1 MAALVAIGVAGR
13 AALFMLPECKPVL
26 ALTVIA
32 GTALGGETGFLV
44 GALTML
50 VSNML
55 FSQGPWTPWQMFAMG
70 LVGLLAGLL
79 FYEKAPRRMDLCI
92 FGAFSAL
99 CIYGLIMNTSSA
111 LLWTG
116 ELKAGVW
123 FAYLT
128 SGFPMDCVHAGA
140 TAFFLWLGA
149 KPMLEKIKRIKVKY
163 GLE

>member
-50 VSNML
+50 GSNML

-70 LVGLLAGLL
+70 LVELLVGLL
-79 FYEKAPRRMDLCI
+79 FYEKRPGGWTFASSGLSAPSVST
-92 FGAFSAL
+92 A
-99 CIYGLIMNTSSA
+99 SS
-111 LLWTG
+111 
-116 ELKAGVW
+116 
-123 FAYLT
+123 
-128 SGFPMDCVHAGA
+128 
-140 TAFFLWLGA
+140 
-149 KPMLEKIKRIKVKY
+149 
-163 GLE
+163 